1 MSNLEPQYLQYLLM
15 KTLIRTSLS
24 VMALLVAVST
34 CHAQKKKEPVIE
46 IPDFRV
52 DDKTKKVIYQEVT
65 EQQGSKDVL
74 YEKALSWATK
84 YYKNPR
90 DVLRE
95 KDKDKG
101 RLKAK
106 ARFYIFYTDPKKGT
120 KTRAHT
126 IEYTLVVE
134 FKEGR
139 YRYEVTDIN
148 YKATSYQGIE
158 QWIDANTRQY
168 SYATASYLVQVDE
181 EIHKLI
187 NLLKAAMAKK
197 EKATEGW

>member
-1 MSNLEPQYLQYLLM
+1 M

-24 VMALLVAVST
+24 VIALLVAVST
-34 CHAQKKKEPVIE
+34 CHAQKKKDPMVE
-46 IPDFRV
+46 IPDFQV
-52 DDKTKKVIYQEVT
+52 DDRTKKVIYQGVMQ
-65 EQQGSKDVL
+65 QQGSKDVL

-84 YYKNPR
+84 YYKYPR

-95 KDKDKG
+95 KEKDKG

-120 KTRAHT
+120 RTRAHT

-168 SYATASYLVQVDE
+168 SYTTASYLVQVDE
-181 EIHKLI
+181 EIRKVI
-187 NLLKAAMAKK
+187 NLLKTAMAKT
-197 EKATEGW
+197 EKVTEDW

>member
-1 MSNLEPQYLQYLLM
+1 MQTLL
-15 KTLIRTSLS
+15 KIS
-24 VMALLVAVST
+24 LLVIVLLFAVCT
-34 CHAQKKKEPVIE
+34 GHAQKKKDPVVE
-46 IPDFRV
+46 IPDFKI
-52 DDKTKKVIYQEVT
+52 DDKTKKVIYQEVMQ
-65 EQQGSKDVL
+65 QQGSKDVL

-90 DVLRE
+90 DVIRE
-95 KDKDKG
+95 KEKDKG

-120 KTRAHT
+120 ETRAHT

-134 FKEGR
+134 LKEGM

-168 SYATASYLVQVDE
+168 SYITASYLVQVDE
-181 EIHKLI
+181 EIRKFI
-187 NLLKAAMAKK
+187 NLLKTAMAKT